1 MINSK
6 KLFYIAIGVLVGLLI
21 GYFLIAKHIIT
32 VPKAVELFFVISFSA
47 LLDSLNPCAFSILF
61 LTIGFLFSLGRDRAH
76 VFKAG
81 LMYVFGIMATYI
93 LIGLGILRV
102 LSFFNV
108 PNGMAKF
115 GAVAIIVF
123 GAIGLINEFF
133 PAFPIKLK
141 IPHVAHTLIAK
152 YIEKASMIGS
162 LVLGVVVGIFEFPCT
177 GGPYLLVLGLLH
189 DQGQFWSGLAYLLF
203 YNAVFVLPLFIALL
217 LSIDKRVAE
226 KVDTLRRQETK
237 QARLSVA
244 VIMIALG
251 LIIFFV

>member
-1 MINSK
+1 MKESK
-6 KLFYIAIGVLVGLLI
+6 NVFYIAIGFLVALLV
-21 GYFLIAKHIIT
+21 GYFLVAKHI
-32 VPKAVELFFVISFSA
+32 VPVPQAVELFFVISFSA

-81 LMYVFGIMATYI
+81 LMYVFGIMATYV

-115 GAVAIIVF
+115 GALAIIVF

-133 PAFPIKLK
+133 PKFPIKLK
-141 IPHVAHTLIAK
+141 IPHAAHTLIAK
-152 YIEKASMIGS
+152 YIEKATMPGALI
-162 LVLGVVVGIFEFPCT
+162 LGVVVGLFEFPCT

-189 DQGQFWSGLAYLLF
+189 DHGQFWSGLAYLLF
-203 YNAVFVLPLFIALL
+203 YNVVFVLPLFIALL
-217 LSIDKRVAE
+217 LSVDKKVSE
-226 KVDTLRRQETK
+226 KIDTLRRQETK
-237 QARLSVA
+237 EARLSVA
-244 VIMIALG
+244 LIMIALG
-251 LIIFFV
+251 FIIFFV

>member
-1 MINSK
+1 MNSK
-6 KLFYIAIGVLVGLLI
+6 KLFYGAVGFLVALLV
-21 GYFLIAKHIIT
+21 GYFLVVKHIIL
-32 VPKAVELFFVISFSA
+32 VPKAIELFFVISFSA
-47 LLDSLNPCAFSILF
+47 FLDSLNPCAFSILF
-61 LTIGFLFSLGRDRAH
+61 LTVGFLFSLGRNRKH

-81 LMYVFGIMATYI
+81 LMYVFGIMATYV

-133 PAFPIKLK
+133 PSFPIKLK
-141 IPHVAHTLIAK
+141 IPHKAHVLIAK
-152 YIEKASMIGS
+152 YIEKASMPS
-162 LVLGVVVGIFEFPCT
+162 ALVLGVVVGIFEFPCT

-189 DQGQFWSGLAYLLF
+189 DQGQFWNGFAYLLF
-203 YNAVFVLPLFIALL
+203 YNVVFVLPLFIALL
-217 LSIDKRVAE
+217 LSIDKRVSE
-226 KVDTLRRQETK
+226 KIDTLRRQETK
-237 QARLSVA
+237 QARLSVSLL
-244 VIMIALG
+244 MIALG